1 MAQVYRAKDSPKLTL
16 PGRTAIDLVS
26 GPKGS
31 KAVSLR
37 LVEVPVQK
45 PGESLRGPHVHKYF
59 EECMYV
65 VSGEGVT
72 HTDTGSYPIKPGEA
86 ILVAA
91 GERHVTRNTG
101 NVPLVLLCFF
111 PAPEMMVGTE
121 DVPELKTQSRA

>member
-1 MAQVYRAKDSPKLTL
+1 MAQVFNEADSPKLTL
-16 PGRTAIDLVS
+16 RGRTAIDLVS

-45 PGESLRGPHVHKYF
+45 PGDSLRGPHVHKYF

-65 VSGEGVT
+65 VSGEGIT
-72 HTDTGSYPIKPGEA
+72 HTDNGSYPIKPGEA

-101 NVPLVLLCFF
+101 SVPLVLLCFF
-111 PAPEMMVGTE
+111 PAPELMVGTE
-121 DVPELKTQSRA
+121 DVAELKPQSRA

>member
-1 MAQVYRAKDSPKLTL
+1 MAQVYSEADSPKLTL
-16 PGRTAIDLVS
+16 PGRSAIELVS

-37 LVEVPVQK
+37 LVEVPVQW
-45 PGESLRGPHVHKYF
+45 PGDKLRGPHVHKYF

-65 VSGEGVT
+65 VSGEGIT
-72 HTDTGSYPIKPGEA
+72 YTDDGTYPIKPGEA

-101 NVPLVLLCFF
+101 DVPLVLLCFF
-111 PAPEMMVGTE
+111 PAPEMMLGTE
-121 DVPELKTQSRA
+121 DVAELKPTARA

>member
-1 MAQVYRAKDSPKLTL
+1 MAQVFRESESPKLTL
-16 PGRTAIDLVS
+16 PGRSAIDLVS

-45 PGESLRGPHVHKYF
+45 PGDKLRGPHVHNYF

-65 VSGEGVT
+65 VSGEGIT
-72 HTDTGSYPIKPGEA
+72 YTDNGTYPIKPGEA

-101 NVPLVLLCFF
+101 SVPLVLLCFF

-121 DVPELKTQSRA
+121 DVSELRTQVLA